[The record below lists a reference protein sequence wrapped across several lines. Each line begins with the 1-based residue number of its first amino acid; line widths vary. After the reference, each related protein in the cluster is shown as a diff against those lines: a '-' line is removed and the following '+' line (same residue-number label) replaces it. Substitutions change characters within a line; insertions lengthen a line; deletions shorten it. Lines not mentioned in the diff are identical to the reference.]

1 MLNMHIR
8 SDAPSRV
15 LRTEMTPRSLSS
27 AAANRQ
33 SHSEVHLED
42 CRQRPQTLALTELC
56 KH

>member
-33 SHSEVHLED
+33 SHSEVHLES